1 VPVPAVAFPKTLRG
15 APNASQMAGRRPM
28 LEREA
33 TELNIPSHEARFIG
47 PMPATTRRKLTM
59 PVRLSRHPRVP
70 RAGPTHGD
78 GKFHHSLRRPTERRV
93 LDMIERGSWA
103 GLLPSGT

>member
-1 VPVPAVAFPKTLRG
+1 MSGIIATRLAQKRPVCNSKMKVWWRCEGKTLSPLPRH
-15 APNASQMAGRRPM
+15 SDD
-28 LEREA
+28 
-33 TELNIPSHEARFIG
+33 G
-47 PMPATTRRKLTM
+47 PMPATTHSKLTM
-59 PVRLSRHPRVP
+59 PVRLSRHPRLR

-78 GKFHHSLRRPTERRV
+78 GKFPHSLRRPTERRV